1 MVFLLASL
9 VASCLTLT
17 VPRARFTF
25 AAARRLSVRMTSWS
39 PSPRLTVTPA
49 GSTGR
54 EQVQNGVCS
63 TGFLFILKQ
72 MKRTR
77 HTSINDNT
85 STTTAINGNS
95 HRETK
100 RQIVTA
106 GLASDVRR
114 FRSPPIYATLFVF
127 VCGESDILLSL
138 VADGG
143 PTGHCELFVFVIHPF
158 WAWTGFE

>member
-1 MVFLLASL
+1 M
-9 VASCLTLT
+9 ASCLTLT
-17 VPRARFTF
+17 VPRVRFTF
-25 AAARRLSVRMTSWS
+25 AAARRLSVRITSWS
-39 PSPRLTVTPA
+39 PSSRLTVTPA
-49 GSTGR
+49 GSAGR

-72 MKRTR
+72 IKRTR
-77 HTSINDNT
+77 DTTLNDNT
-85 STTTAINGNS
+85 STATAINGNS
-95 HRETK
+95 HRGAK

-114 FRSPPIYATLFVF
+114 FRSPPIYATLSVF

-143 PTGHCELFVFVIHPF
+143 PTGHYELFVFVIHPF
-158 WAWTGFE
+158 WAWTGFW